1 MYVFQNI
8 DRLAAIAR
16 SDANLRARIENAAHH
31 AVNCS
36 QERLANQCVTPAA
49 FYPPVLCVSA
59 ELSICFHPS
68 RVPDTRGEIVFSNE
82 VHSLCVTAAS
92 GIAQILA
99 SALAFID

>member
-1 MYVFQNI
+1 MYMAGRSFGLP
-8 DRLAAIAR
+8 LALIWVIR
-16 SDANLRARIENAAHH
+16 KFGLYLH
-31 AVNCS
+31 
-36 QERLANQCVTPAA
+36 PA
-49 FYPPVLCVSA
+49 SRGEA
-59 ELSICFHPS
+59 EPLYCY